1 LRLDSALD
9 LTEAAALAFR
19 RVWENILKTIRFLC
33 TGQFRRVWNEV
44 HVRLYRMAWAAL
56 WPCLMPFRRAGRPS
70 PSGAF
75 ARDTQHPVAF
85 ASPDHIAPKGTAVNN
100 STNKKFILSMDARLR
115 REFGAQTLRMMDLG
129 CAGGQT
135 VADFMTLRWQ
145 GVGLEGS
152 DFSLKH
158 RRANWARL
166 ANTHLFTCDI
176 TKPFQVTLDGQPA
189 RFHLITAWEVMEH
202 IATPDL
208 IQVFANIHQHLEPGG
223 YFIAS
228 TTETSDIHEGL
239 ELHQTRWTNQEWRA
253 FVAKR
258 FPDLEYVDVG
268 LKVYQFVR
276 YNFLHPSFLLYR
288 KKREA

>member
-1 LRLDSALD
+1 ML
-9 LTEAAALAFR
+9 
-19 RVWENILKTIRFLC
+19 ENILKAIRFLC

-44 HVRLYRMAWAAL
+44 HVRLYRLTWAGL
-56 WPCLMPFRRAGRPS
+56 WPLLMPSRRAGRPE
-70 PSGAF
+70 PRGAF
-75 ARDTQHPVAF
+75 TRETRHPVAF

-100 STNKKFILSMDARLR
+100 STNKKFILHMDEKLH
-115 REFGAQTLRMMDLG
+115 REFGPGTLRMMDIG

-135 VADFMTLRWQ
+135 VADFMALRWQ
-145 GVGLEGS
+145 GIGLEGS

-158 RRANWARL
+158 KRANWAQL

-176 TKPFQVTLDGQPA
+176 TKPFQLKLDGQPA

-202 IATPDL
+202 IAPDDL
-208 IQVFANIHQHLEPGG
+208 QQVFSNIFQHLEPGG

-239 ELHQTRWTNQEWRA
+239 ELHQTRWTNAEWQAYLRRA
-253 FVAKR
+253 

-268 LKVYQFVR
+268 LKIYQFVR

-288 KKREA
+288 RKQ